1 MYELEPLLT
10 NLHKKNKESWE
21 QTRQVTYVI
30 AQTNSSKKL
39 KPTDIMKFVWD
50 DEDSD
55 TSISNED
62 IKRLKD
68 KAKQYIIN
76 NE

>member
-1 MYELEPLLT
+1 MYELEPLLA

-68 KAKQYIIN
+68 KAKQYIN
-76 NE
+76 G

>member
-1 MYELEPLLT
+1 MYELEPLLA

-76 NE
+76 NG